1 MNNNV
6 KRNKGGR
13 MATGDEIIKV
23 INRKKYDIV
32 IVKQDNLEKDLT
44 EYYKLVAKLLYN
56 LAINQ

>member
-1 MNNNV
+1 MT
-6 KRNKGGR
+6 
-13 MATGDEIIKV
+13 TGDEIIKV

-56 LAINQ
+56 QAINL